1 VKRNARPPLIEL
13 GLALELRAPDTT
25 TRVSKLHPFRS
36 TKPET
41 YRLNFGATP
50 RIMAFETSRVTEGA
64 LTVPENS
71 PLDCDATVAENASVL
86 STPQRALL
94 LNFTVACPV
103 NVPTSDGA
111 FSAVSHETVDC

>member
-1 VKRNARPPLIEL
+1 MKRKARPPTIEF
-13 GLALELRAPDTT
+13 GLELELRVPDTT
-25 TRVSKLHPFRS
+25 TRVSKLHAFRS

-41 YRLNFGATP
+41 YCVNFDATP

-86 STPQRALL
+86 STPHSVMFHG
-94 LNFTVACPV
+94 N
-103 NVPTSDGA
+103 GE
-111 FSAVSHETVDC
+111 H